1 MDQYYSKSMSA
12 NSRGLLSLLQQE
24 MIVMEFQGPE
34 QVGMNWTQARTAP
47 PSPGSLSEMP
57 TPDFVHIN
65 LYFNNLSCD

>member
-1 MDQYYSKSMSA
+1 
-12 NSRGLLSLLQQE
+12 

-34 QVGMNWTQARTAP
+34 QVGMNWTQAKIAP

-65 LYFNNLSCD
+65 LYFNNLSCDWYANWTLGLSQLEVREDSTALL